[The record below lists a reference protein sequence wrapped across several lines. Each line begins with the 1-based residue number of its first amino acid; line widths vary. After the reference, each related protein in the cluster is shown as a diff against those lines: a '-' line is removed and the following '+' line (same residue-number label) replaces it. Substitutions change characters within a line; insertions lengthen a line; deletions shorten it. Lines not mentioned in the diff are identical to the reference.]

1 MSLTYENL
9 NIHPYQLVHLKELTL
24 TKQLNEHA
32 RLRFTGIVSEE
43 KSKLYVDMT
52 DTDTSIELNQMDT
65 DGGSK
70 PLFRG
75 IALSIEIQVVQ
86 GVHYLEVE
94 AISHTYVMDVKTKTR
109 SFQNVK
115 MTIPQLLEQIGKEYP
130 GLDVMDEATA
140 GAKLQ
145 RMALQY
151 EETDWAF
158 LRRMASRY
166 HTSLVPAAQFHEP
179 KFYFGIPDGSRV
191 IRLEQMNYTVSKRMA
206 PFRYFVEN
214 EAASVGEND
223 FITYD
228 IETDEVF
235 DLGSHIQFQGK
246 SLFVREAQTTM
257 QGGMLKHRYVLC
269 SHKGLRQ
276 QEYSHERLIGASI
289 HGKVIDVAGDKV
301 KVHFECDHEQKKEE
315 ARWFRYSTAYS
326 AEGSTG
332 WYVMPEIGDPVAV
345 YFPGK
350 KEEEGIA
357 GGAVR
362 QNAEPSGRNK
372 LSNPDVKIFR
382 TPSGKEIKLAPDEIV
397 ITGKDGAIYIQ
408 LNDDEGIHI
417 ASSKGVSITADGDI
431 SMNAGRKMVL
441 SAGSEMNMSCKGS
454 QLHLGRQARLT
465 GSKVKSN

>member
-1 MSLTYENL
+1 
-9 NIHPYQLVHLKELTL
+9 
-24 TKQLNEHA
+24 
-32 RLRFTGIVSEE
+32 
-43 KSKLYVDMT
+43 
-52 DTDTSIELNQMDT
+52 
-65 DGGSK
+65 
-70 PLFRG
+70 
-75 IALSIEIQVVQ
+75 
-86 GVHYLEVE
+86 
-94 AISHTYVMDVKTKTR
+94 
-109 SFQNVK
+109 
-115 MTIPQLLEQIGKEYP
+115 
-130 GLDVMDEATA
+130 
-140 GAKLQ
+140 
-145 RMALQY
+145 
-151 EETDWAF
+151 
-158 LRRMASRY
+158 
-166 HTSLVPAAQFHEP
+166 
-179 KFYFGIPDGSRV
+179 
-191 IRLEQMNYTVSKRMA
+191 
-206 PFRYFVEN
+206 
-214 EAASVGEND
+214 
-223 FITYD
+223 
-228 IETDEVF
+228 
-235 DLGSHIQFQGK
+235 
-246 SLFVREAQTTM
+246 
-257 QGGMLKHRYVLC
+257 
-269 SHKGLRQ
+269 LRQ
-276 QEYSHERLIGASI
+276 KEYSHERLIGASI
-289 HGKVIDVAGDKV
+289 RGKVIDVAGDKV

-362 QNAEPSGRNK
+362 HNTEPSGRNK

-382 TPSGKEIKLAPDEIV
+382 TPSGKEIRLAPDEIV